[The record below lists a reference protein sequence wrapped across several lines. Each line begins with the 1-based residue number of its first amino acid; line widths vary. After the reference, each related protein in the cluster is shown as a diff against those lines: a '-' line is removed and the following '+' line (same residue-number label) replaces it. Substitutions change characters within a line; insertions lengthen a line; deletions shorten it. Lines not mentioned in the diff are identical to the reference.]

1 MKICCIIPARYN
13 STRLPGKP
21 LLKINNKELL
31 WLTYNIAR
39 KVIKEDDIYIFTD
52 SEKILSRFKNIKN
65 IFVSKKLF
73 FNGTERA
80 SHGVKYLKKNYDA
93 SVILSC
99 DNPFLD
105 KKAIIETIKSYKEIK
120 NDGRYCAG
128 TVHCKNNG
136 VENNRNVA
144 KLVADVNNDILYIS
158 RNFIPYKKINNK
170 FFYTHHG
177 LVCIKMKF
185 LKKYIFLKNTPL
197 QIAEDNEWLKFLEL
211 GYKIRTRLVKKI
223 AQEVNVKKDLDYYRK
238 KYNFLKST

>member
-1 MKICCIIPARYN
+1 MNEK
-13 STRLPGKP
+13 S
-21 LLKINNKELL
+21 
-31 WLTYNIAR
+31 
-39 KVIKEDDIYIFTD
+39 IKSLIF
-52 SEKILSRFKNIKN
+52 LS
-65 IFVSKKLF
+65 KLSL
-73 FNGTERA
+73 G
-80 SHGVKYLKKNYDA
+80 
-93 SVILSC
+93 
-99 DNPFLD
+99 
-105 KKAIIETIKSYKEIK
+105 TIKSYKEIK